1 MDALVTYDV
10 SGKRDEVRALM
21 LARGYHDHG
30 TCPSRKRDL
39 LDAALWRK
47 DTGLLE
53 ALQDI
58 KAAANECQ
66 VTLERAVVV
75 PSGR

>member
-1 MDALVTYDV
+1 MDALVTFDV
-10 SGKRDEVRALM
+10 SGKQDEVRALM
-21 LARGYHDHG
+21 LARGYHDCG
-30 TCPSRKRDL
+30 TPPNPAQL
-39 LDAALWRK
+39 LEATLWRK

-66 VTLERAVVV
+66 VTLQKAVVL